1 MKRALLEIIA
11 AGVASTRADVEKY
24 AECTYLNTCLAAKQG
39 FDATNSIKNT
49 IQFLLDNEFIKVQR
63 VSVGEA
69 AAKSVCSGITFFSI
83 EELSSRIFCF

>member
-49 IQFLLDNEFIKVQR
+49 MFESHGFGYKFEKL
-63 VSVGEA
+63 
-69 AAKSVCSGITFFSI
+69 
-83 EELSSRIFCF
+83 